1 MEDNK
6 KLPGTDGTPTPG
18 QDEGKI
24 GCKFVRKY

>member
-18 QDEGKI
+18 QDNENSDAEKI
-24 GCKFVRKY
+24 KL